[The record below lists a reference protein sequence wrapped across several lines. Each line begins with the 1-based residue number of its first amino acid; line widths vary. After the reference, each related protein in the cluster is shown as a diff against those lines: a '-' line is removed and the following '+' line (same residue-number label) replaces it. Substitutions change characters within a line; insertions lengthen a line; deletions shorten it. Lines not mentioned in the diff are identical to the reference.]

1 MSCGRGVFFVSR
13 SELRNFRPNS
23 GERLN
28 CSPFTPTD
36 SSRTI
41 ECKGGVSPAM
51 WSMQDG
57 SIWFSTIRGLI
68 VIDAKKINRPLPAS
82 PVTVEEVLVN
92 GENFPPNKLKKL
104 PPGGTNME
112 FRYSALSFIAPTRIV
127 FRYKLEGFDN
137 DWIDAGT
144 RREAYY
150 TNLPPGTYQFR
161 VMARNFL
168 GEYQES
174 ASMPPFTILPRFYQ
188 RAWFWPGCAA
198 VLGLLGWAG
207 YRMRVRRIKDQMRAV
222 VSERSRI
229 ARELHDTLM
238 QGFSGVTMQ
247 MQALSTRLPSSDER
261 DNLQDIIRDAGVC
274 LRDARR
280 SVAGLRHEPEGQSGL
295 ATALAQ
301 AARQLTETHDIRLKL
316 RVQRSLPELP
326 LDVEYNLLRIAQ
338 EAIANAV
345 KHSGAESIEVTLDRM
360 PGHISLVVQDDGAG
374 FVTSN
379 GNGAPL
385 GHFGLIGMRER
396 AGQIG
401 AEWNLESV
409 PGHGTRVNVTMP
421 TTRSDRVAAESLKPV
436 QER

>member
-1 MSCGRGVFFVSR
+1 
-13 SELRNFRPNS
+13 
-23 GERLN
+23 
-28 CSPFTPTD
+28 
-36 SSRTI
+36 
-41 ECKGGVSPAM
+41 
-51 WSMQDG
+51 
-57 SIWFSTIRGLI
+57 
-68 VIDAKKINRPLPAS
+68 
-82 PVTVEEVLVN
+82 
-92 GENFPPNKLKKL
+92 
-104 PPGGTNME
+104 
-112 FRYSALSFIAPTRIV
+112 
-127 FRYKLEGFDN
+127 
-137 DWIDAGT
+137 
-144 RREAYY
+144 
-150 TNLPPGTYQFR
+150 
-161 VMARNFL
+161 
-168 GEYQES
+168 
-174 ASMPPFTILPRFYQ
+174 
-188 RAWFWPGCAA
+188 
-198 VLGLLGWAG
+198 
-207 YRMRVRRIKDQMRAV
+207 
-222 VSERSRI
+222 
-229 ARELHDTLM
+229 LHDTLM